1 MQESDGKSSRSLLV
15 RRRGSHIT
23 GASSVSGRAQG
34 RLFRLLSGVRENRR
48 LQLQGQNG
56 PGSLWG
62 VLPGTER
69 QLSRLTLVR
78 T

>member
-1 MQESDGKSSRSLLV
+1 MQDSDGKSSRSLLV
-15 RRRGSHIT
+15 RRKGSHIT

-34 RLFRLLSGVRENRR
+34 KLFRLLSGVTENRR
-48 LQLQGQNG
+48 LQGQNG
-56 PGSLWG
+56 SGSLWG
-62 VLPGTER
+62 VLIGTER

>member
-1 MQESDGKSSRSLLV
+1 MQDSDGKSSRSLLV
-15 RRRGSHIT
+15 RRKGSHIT

-34 RLFRLLSGVRENRR
+34 KLFRLLLGVTENRR
-48 LQLQGQNG
+48 LQGQNG
-56 PGSLWG
+56 SGSLGG
-62 VLPGTER
+62 VLIGTER